1 MIDIQGE
8 IDAGTGSVADALSN
22 QKIPKNLEKH
32 IRSYYDQL
40 NKGN

>member
-8 IDAGTGSVADALSN
+8 IDAATGSDADALSN

>member
-1 MIDIQGE
+1 VGAE
-8 IDAGTGSVADALSN
+8 ALSN
-22 QKIPKNLEKH
+22 QKIPRNLEKH

>member
-1 MIDIQGE
+1 MQE
-8 IDAGTGSVADALSN
+8 EMEAAAGLAADALSN

-32 IRSYYDQL
+32 IRAYYDQL